1 MKTEAIRRT
10 EVKKK
15 SGCEKMKNESQ
26 KKDNIETNN
35 SENTVSKTSEKKK
48 KRKSHNFLYLL
59 IVSAILFA
67 GVSAIY
73 IEYGKTIELNKRDA
87 EILKEIE
94 NQNKITEKI
103 NNQQNYYDSDE
114 YVEKIAREQ
123 LSLVKPNEILFIDLD
138 K

>member
-1 MKTEAIRRT
+1 
-10 EVKKK
+10 
-15 SGCEKMKNESQ
+15 MKNESQ